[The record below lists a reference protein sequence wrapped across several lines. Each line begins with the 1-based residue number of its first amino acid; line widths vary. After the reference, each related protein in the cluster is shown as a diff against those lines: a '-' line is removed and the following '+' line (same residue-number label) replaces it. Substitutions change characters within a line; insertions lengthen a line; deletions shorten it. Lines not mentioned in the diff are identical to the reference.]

1 MSTSVQTES
10 RNQDASVQ
18 TEEISS
24 SDAESDAESM
34 VVNVGSPVEFKLKSE
49 VKSEDLIK
57 PILVVPEEISD
68 EDPMEVPDLV
78 PEVSIV
84 NQSTLSLQFF
94 SVQIQM
100 SVGIG
105 GRCTAVFEDL
115 EFELL

>member
-1 MSTSVQTES
+1 M
-10 RNQDASVQ
+10 
-18 TEEISS
+18 
-24 SDAESDAESM
+24 
-34 VVNVGSPVEFKLKSE
+34 KSE
-49 VKSEDLIK
+49 VKSEDLIQ

-78 PEVSIV
+78 PETVPDVPIV
-84 NQSTLSLQFF
+84 NQSTLSLQFS

-105 GRCTAVFEDL
+105 GRCTAMFEDL